1 MSSPLP
7 AGWER
12 LLPDPS
18 GDGRP
23 PGVEAGQF
31 PITLS
36 QLEAAIARDRRYQV
50 GRTACVAGSRLLE
63 CVVVYDAA
71 GTVAVFACD
80 HTEGCTLWARRDRPA
95 DAVRLRALA
104 QALVLARGQ
113 YAVRLCM
120 LAQALARGQEPDA
133 APAPP
138 PTGEGAGPAPDPA
151 PPARARVRVPRQPQR
166 LAFWIEVWRIVQG
179 IPGWRG
185 KKTAALLREVSPHL
199 DSAHSKD
206 PRALS
211 DDTLR
216 SIIRAGLDGLLD

>member
-120 LAQALARGQEPDA
+120 LAQALARGHGPA
-133 APAPP
+133 PRPRRRLRRPAPAPQ
-138 PTGEGAGPAPDPA
+138 AP
-151 PPARARVRVPRQPQR
+151 ARVRVPKQPRR
-166 LAFWIEVWRIVQG
+166 LAHWRQVWQIVTR
-179 IPGWRG
+179 IPGWQG
-185 KKTAALLREVSPHL
+185 AKAAALRPLVYQRLGIARQE
-199 DSAHSKD
+199 D
-206 PRALS
+206 PRAFS
-211 DDTLR
+211 AATLDR
-216 SIIRAGLDGLLD
+216 IIRAGQAGRLE